1 MRELDILDAFRNR
14 TVELPPLALELT
26 EAEPRLEADGR
37 ILRPDAYI
45 EARWGNRAYAFVA
58 EFKVQTTPKSFV
70 GAIAQLRVYA
80 KSAGLSPLLVS
91 PYLSPERLQE
101 LEIMDISGV
110 DLCGNGVV
118 TIPDEMLVV
127 RTGNRNRFPTS
138 RGIANPYQ
146 GSSSLVARAFLSR
159 PSYDSVQEVKG
170 EVTRRGGWVSLG
182 TVSKALK
189 SLEEDL
195 MIRRQGRTSALLQ
208 ADELFD
214 RLAAVFKPPD
224 VKWRKTYRWIGPS
237 EELTDRLR
245 KWRDE
250 LVLTGAAS
258 VESYGIMPREKA
270 IQCYC
275 PDIKRVEQGLGSD
288 LEESPRF
295 PDLELIETRDPT
307 VFFDS
312 RGGATVPASSPLQCW
327 LELQAGDKRQ
337 RDAATGVREW
347 ILSGLAQ
354 KG

>member
-1 MRELDILDAFRNR
+1 MRESDILDAFRNR
-14 TVELPPLALELT
+14 TVELLPLALELT
-26 EAEPRLEADGR
+26 EAEPCLEANGR
-37 ILRPDAYI
+37 TLRPDAYI
-45 EARWGNRAYAFVA
+45 EARWGGRSHTFVA
-58 EFKVQTTPKSFV
+58 EFKVQTTPKSFIA
-70 GAIAQLRVYA
+70 AIAQLRAYA
-80 KSAGLSPLLVS
+80 RSAGLPPLLVS

-101 LEIMDISGV
+101 LEAKDVSGV

-118 TIPDEMLVV
+118 TIPNKILVV
-127 RTGNRNRFPTS
+127 RTGNPNRFPAS

-159 PSYDSVQEVKG
+159 PRYDSVQEVKG
-170 EVTRRGGWVSLG
+170 EVTRRGGRVSLG

-208 ADELFD
+208 PDELFN
-214 RLAAVFKPPD
+214 RLAAVFKSPE
-224 VKWRKTYRWIGPS
+224 VKWRKTYRWIGSS

-245 KWRDE
+245 KWQGE

-258 VESYGIMPREKA
+258 VENYGIMPREKA

-275 PDIKRVEQGLGSD
+275 SDIKRIEEGLGTD

-295 PDLELIETRDPT
+295 PDLELIETRDST

-312 RGGATVPASSPLQCW
+312 RNGDTVPASSPLQCW

-337 RDAATGVREW
+337 RDAAAGVREW
-347 ILSGLAQ
+347 ILSDLAQ

>member
-1 MRELDILDAFRNR
+1 MRESDILDAFRNR
-14 TVELPPLALELT
+14 TVELPPLALELVGT
-26 EAEPRLEADGR
+26 DLRLESDGR

-45 EARWGNRAYAFVA
+45 DARWRDRVFPFVA
-58 EFKVQTTPKSFV
+58 EFKTQTTPKSFV
-70 GAIAQLRVYA
+70 GAIAQVRVYA
-80 KSAGLSPLLVS
+80 EAAGLPPLLVS

-101 LEIMDISGV
+101 LEAKGVSGV

-118 TIPDEMLVV
+118 TIPGEMLVV
-127 RTGNRNRFPTS
+127 RTGNPNRFPAS

-170 EVTRRGGWVSLG
+170 EVTERGGWVSLG

-195 MIRRQGRTSALLQ
+195 IIRRQGRASALLQ
-208 ADELFD
+208 ADGLLD
-214 RLAAVFKPPD
+214 RLAAGFRPPRTGP
-224 VKWRKTYRWIGPS
+224 RKTYRWRDTS
-237 EELTDRLR
+237 EELASRLR
-245 KWRDE
+245 AWGDE

-258 VESYGIMPREKA
+258 VERYGVMPREKA

-275 PDIKRVEQGLGSD
+275 PAIEPIEQGLGD
-288 LEESPRF
+288 ELEASPRF

-312 RGGATVPASSPLQCW
+312 RDDGVICAASPVQCW

-337 RDAATGVREW
+337 RDAAVGVRDR
-347 ILSGLAQ
+347 ILAELAQ
-354 KG
+354 EG